1 METNN
6 QLNLFDR
13 FNLWLKES
21 VSVKL
26 ASIGFLILILLI
38 PNSWIQDLMQER
50 QQRADEVMLE
60 VTQKWSESQTISGPI
75 LVLPYTH
82 TEEIKYADGEVRIKQ
97 SNVNAYFLPLELNID
112 GQVTPET
119 LSRGMFD
126 VAVYN
131 ATLKINAKF
140 DYPDYTSLGIS
151 EDQVNWNEA
160 YLVSGISDLKG
171 INNSPLLTSGEIALQ
186 TEPANN
192 IGILLPDYSHKINEY
207 SGEKLEKANGSR
219 KGIKSRLNWG
229 TKNDFKSDIV
239 FNLDLKGS
247 NRLSF
252 VPIGKTTKVH
262 LTGPW
267 NNPSFDGEFLPES
280 REISDTEF
288 TATWKVLHFNRAFDQ
303 VWTGDD
309 MELSNSSFGVKLLVP
324 VDQYQ
329 KSIRSS
335 KYSIL
340 IILLTFVSL
349 FLVEI
354 ISKIRIHPF
363 QYILIGAALIIYY
376 TLLISLSEY
385 IGYNTAYW
393 IATALTVG
401 LLAFYSKSF
410 MPKAKLAYLFS
421 LIVLLSY
428 FFIFIIIIQQD
439 LSLLIGSIGL
449 FIVTGL
455 IMYFSRKINWY
466 GEG

>member
-1 METNN
+1 M
-6 QLNLFDR
+6 
-13 FNLWLKES
+13 
-21 VSVKL
+21 
-26 ASIGFLILILLI
+26 
-38 PNSWIQDLMQER
+38 
-50 QQRADEVMLE
+50 
-60 VTQKWSESQTISGPI
+60 
-75 LVLPYTH
+75 
-82 TEEIKYADGEVRIKQ
+82 
-97 SNVNAYFLPLELNID
+97 
-112 GQVTPET
+112 
-119 LSRGMFD
+119 
-126 VAVYN
+126 
-131 ATLKINAKF
+131 
-140 DYPDYTSLGIS
+140 
-151 EDQVNWNEA
+151 
-160 YLVSGISDLKG
+160 SGISDLKG

-354 ISKIRIHPF
+354 ISKIRIHPL

>member
-6 QLNLFDR
+6 QLNLLDR
-13 FNLWLKES
+13 FNLWIKES

-38 PNSWIQDLMQER
+38 PNSWIQDLMKER

-60 VTQKWSESQTISGPI
+60 VTQKWSESQTISGPV
-75 LVLPYTH
+75 LVVPYLRK
-82 TEEIKYADGEVRIKQ
+82 EEIKYADGEVKVKE
-97 SNVNAYFLPLELNID
+97 STENAYFLPEDLAIE
-112 GQVTPET
+112 GQVNPET
-119 LSRGMFD
+119 LNRGMFD

-131 ATLKINAKF
+131 AVIKINATF
-140 DYPDYTSLGIS
+140 TYPDFSSIGIH
-151 EDQVNWNEA
+151 EDQVKWNET
-160 YLVSGISDLKG
+160 YLVSGLSDLRG
-171 INNSPLLTSGEIALQ
+171 INNSPLLSAGGTALV
-186 TEPANN
+186 TEPSNN
-192 IGILLPDYSHKINEY
+192 IGILLPAYSSKVMEH
-207 SGEKLEKANGSR
+207 SGKRMETNNGSR
-219 KGIKSRLNWG
+219 KGIKSRLSWNSKEHFRPDV
-229 TKNDFKSDIV
+229 TFL
-239 FNLDLKGS
+239 LDLKGS

-267 NNPSFDGEFLPES
+267 DNPSFDGEFLPES
-280 REISDTEF
+280 REISESTF
-288 TATWKVLHFNRAFDQ
+288 TANWKVLHFNRAFDQ
-303 VWTGDD
+303 AWTGND
-309 MELSNSSFGVKLLVP
+309 MELTNSSFGVKLLLP

-363 QYILIGAALIIYY
+363 QYILIGSALIVYY

-385 IGYNTAYW
+385 IGYNGAYW

-401 LLAFYSKSF
+401 LLSFYSKSF
-410 MPKAKLAYLFS
+410 MPKANMVYLFS
-421 LIVLLSY
+421 IIVLLSY
-428 FFIFIIIIQQD
+428 SFIFIIIIQQD
-439 LSLLIGSIGL
+439 LSFLIGSLGL

-466 GEG
+466 GE